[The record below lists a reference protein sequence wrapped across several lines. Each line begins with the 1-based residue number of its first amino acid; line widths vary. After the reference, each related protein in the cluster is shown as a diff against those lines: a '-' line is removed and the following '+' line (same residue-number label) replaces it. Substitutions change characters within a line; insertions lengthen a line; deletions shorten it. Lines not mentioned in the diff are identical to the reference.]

1 MIPTKYLDSFWLL
14 VKYLLISLGIAL
26 VLRGFI
32 FIPMMVEGNS
42 MNPLLDNRDM
52 ILVERLTKLNV
63 LM

>member
-1 MIPTKYLDSFWLL
+1 MMPTKYLDSFWLL

-52 ILVERLTKLNV
+52 ILVERLT
-63 LM
+63 

>member
-1 MIPTKYLDSFWLL
+1 MMPTKYLDSFWLL

-52 ILVERLTKLNV
+52 ILVDRKSV
-63 LM
+63 V